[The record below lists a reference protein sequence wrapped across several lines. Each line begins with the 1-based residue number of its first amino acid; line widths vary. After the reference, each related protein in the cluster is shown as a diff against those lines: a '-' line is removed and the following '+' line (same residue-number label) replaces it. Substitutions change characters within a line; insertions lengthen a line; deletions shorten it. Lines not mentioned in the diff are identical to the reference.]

1 MPNNIIMRSVP
12 VTAEY
17 QPLSAVSLVGSVT
30 ISTLPSNT
38 ADVFFKG
45 DDGSDVLWSA
55 GTWFEFFS
63 VDLSKI
69 LVKGTPG
76 DAVSVIGGT
85 WS

>member
-1 MPNNIIMRSVP
+1 MHNIIMRTVP

-30 ISTLPSNT
+30 ISVPPTNVGNT
-38 ADVFFKG
+38 FFRG
-45 DDGSDVLWSA
+45 DDGSDVSWPRAS
-55 GTWFEFFS
+55 WFEFFS

-69 LVKGTPG
+69 FVKGAPG
-76 DAVSVIGGT
+76 DVISIIGGT

>member
-1 MPNNIIMRSVP
+1 MRLVP

-17 QPLSAVSLVGSVT
+17 APLSAVSLIGSVV
-30 ISTLPSNT
+30 ISSPPTNV

-45 DDGSDVLWSA
+45 DDGSDVPHERGEWY
-55 GTWFEFFS
+55 EYFS

-69 LVKGTPG
+69 FVKGTPG
-76 DAVSVIGGT
+76 DVVKIVGGT